1 MVKIEKEYLFE
12 GPGGRTTLR
21 GLSVS
26 HRQLIIYHFMFD
38 PTWEEALAAIA
49 LNYNLN
55 LQRWALRLLPH
66 G

>member
-21 GLSVS
+21 GLFVS

-38 PTWEEALAAIA
+38 PPWEEALAAIA
-49 LNYNLN
+49 LNYDLI
-55 LQRWALRLLPH
+55 LQRWAFRLLRQ